1 MIAVP
6 LRSSQHSFPPT
17 AEFLQ
22 ITSYVYGVG
31 VDNEPLRGGEMEAE
45 VGKGWVCG
53 LGGF

>member
-1 MIAVP
+1 MIPVP

-22 ITSYVYGVG
+22 MASYMYGMW
-31 VDNEPLRGGEMEAE
+31 VDNEALWGGEMEAE